1 MWYYIFA
8 LVTFEAFA
16 SVFSFTP
23 QQVVKSAEGLLI
35 IEKMI
40 LKKGGKIMGKQI
52 TPMAKARLRV
62 KKDDPTVM
70 SNRYIERLNY
80 TRLSYYLV
88 NCGFFTQ
95 WSSVDDRGA
104 DFIAIKYDSSAVY
117 RIQLKSRATLDDK
130 YKGKDLYMAFPLDS
144 NSPEKD
150 WVIVSYDDLENICG
164 HYKSYVDK
172 GSWSTGRV
180 SKDCR
185 KKLVKVSIIDP
196 VSFSWFD
203 GQ

>member
-1 MWYYIFA
+1 MR
-8 LVTFEAFA
+8 
-16 SVFSFTP
+16 
-23 QQVVKSAEGLLI
+23 
-35 IEKMI
+35 
-40 LKKGGKIMGKQI
+40 KQI
-52 TPMAKARLRV
+52 TPIAKTRLRI
-62 KKDDPTVM
+62 KKGDPTVM

-80 TRLSYYLV
+80 MRLSYYLV

-164 HYKSYVDK
+164 HYKSYIGK

-185 KKLVKVSIIDP
+185 KKLAKASIIDP

>member
-62 KKDDPTVM
+62 KKDDLTVM

-104 DFIAIKYDSSAVY
+104 DFIKVCSTENPGF
-117 RIQLKSRATLDDK
+117 KSRDECRLKQTVFFLSSPFHLRFNVACDNILRNIAT
-130 YKGKDLYMAFPLDS
+130 GGNEEA
-144 NSPEKD
+144 
-150 WVIVSYDDLENICG
+150 
-164 HYKSYVDK
+164 
-172 GSWSTGRV
+172 R
-180 SKDCR
+180 
-185 KKLVKVSIIDP
+185 
-196 VSFSWFD
+196 
-203 GQ
+203 